1 MHNSLGTA
9 LMFCQLKRVNQ
20 ESPGAPA
27 AAASWSRGPTALLS
41 PDIGGARLFCRAK
54 RVSQQPRAPERERPW
69 PWGHG
74 PCFLFVVAKRR
85 APRHRGDGCQRGP
98 GGESGLDAPSPRRRG
113 APLRPL
119 VPLVPKAAVWL
130 EQPQVCRSPAGRGP
144 GTPAGMGGAR
154 LCFFS
159 SPPPPL
165 APQFWIFAKP
175 GIRPPPPG
183 LLIIRA
189 CPWPASRCTWLALNP
204 GVV

>member
-27 AAASWSRGPTALLS
+27 AAASRSPARGPTALLS

-130 EQPQVCRSPAGRGP
+130 EQPQVGRSPAGRGP
-144 GTPAGMGGAR
+144 GTAAGMGGPASG
-154 LCFFS
+154 FYPA
-159 SPPPPL
+159 PPPHSPRSFGFL
-165 APQFWIFAKP
+165 QSRGSAPHPQV
-175 GIRPPPPG
+175 
-183 LLIIRA
+183 
-189 CPWPASRCTWLALNP
+189 S
-204 GVV
+204 